1 MKHES
6 ASVLSD
12 LASSIASRFP
22 LHSAE
27 STVATISQ
35 PFHLADSFQLQGT
48 LRGKLKACQMA
59 RRSSSA
65 SWSSASNY
73 SFKPRPLR
81 GSANAVS
88 CTTTPRRYAVRLNSG
103 VRAHMKDLWF
113 GLFMLSLGVGMLIW
127 TQKDFVG
134 LVRRTGRLSM
144 WAGLLPSTRVGLTAV
159 SLFAVLAGI
168 SVLVPLNKSSGVG
181 NVVSIVLIVL
191 LFGGLI
197 HDLVSWLWQHFKR
210 GGGEP

>member
-1 MKHES
+1 MPAWPPRIWPHRL
-6 ASVLSD
+6 VLPWLLGPVGLG
-12 LASSIASRFP
+12 LAYRQSHATG
-22 LHSAE
+22 LAG
-27 STVATISQ
+27 VARETQRCWNCPRHPRAGSGRLTI
-35 PFHLADSFQLQGT
+35 
-48 LRGKLKACQMA
+48 
-59 RRSSSA
+59 RSSRDRFAA
-65 SWSSASNY
+65 SLVALSCSTPLGRCAS
-73 SFKPRPLR
+73 
-81 GSANAVS
+81 
-88 CTTTPRRYAVRLNSG
+88 RLNSG

-144 WAGLLPSTRVGLTAV
+144 WAGLLPSTRVGLIAV